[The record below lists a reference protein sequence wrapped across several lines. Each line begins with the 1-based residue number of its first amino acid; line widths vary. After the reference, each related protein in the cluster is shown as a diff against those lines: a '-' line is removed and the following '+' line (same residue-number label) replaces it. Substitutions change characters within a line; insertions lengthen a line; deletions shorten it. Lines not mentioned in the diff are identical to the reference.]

1 MLAGVILMYAGSI
14 PPSGYLICDGSPVS
28 RSTYPDLFAAVGTT
42 YGSGDG
48 STTFNLPNLSGR
60 VAIGSS
66 STHLL
71 GTSAGE
77 EEHVLTVSEMPSHN
91 HEIPT
96 HGHANSITVKTPVL
110 SHTITQAVFKYNRPN
125 GTVTCRTANAGG
137 GIARRGTSNAT
148 ASRTTAVAIA
158 AHASQACAMSGSIS
172 DCDAFNSASV
182 GSGAAHNNMQPFVTL
197 NYIISTGE

>member
-1 MLAGVILMYAGSI
+1 MYAGST
-14 PPSGYLICDGSPVS
+14 PPSGYLICDGSAVS
-28 RSTYPDLFAAVGTT
+28 RSDYPDLFDAVGTT

-60 VAIGSS
+60 VAIGRS

-77 EEHVLTVSEMPSHN
+77 EEHVLTESEMPSH
-91 HEIPT
+91 HHKVPT
-96 HGHANSITVKTPVL
+96 HGHSNSITVKTPVL
-110 SHTITQAVFKYNRPN
+110 SHSITQGVFRYNRPN
-125 GTVTCRTANAGG
+125 GTVNCRTANAGG
-137 GIARRGTSNAT
+137 GIARKGTSNAT
-148 ASRTTAVAIA
+148 ASRTTSVAIA
-158 AHASQACAMSGSIS
+158 AHASQACSMSGSIS
-172 DCDAFNSASV
+172 DCDAFNSEAV

>member
-1 MLAGVILMYAGSI
+1 MLAGVILMYAGSN
-14 PPSGYLICDGSPVS
+14 PPSGYLICDGSAVS
-28 RSTYPDLFAAVGTT
+28 RSDYPDLFDAVGTT

-60 VAIGSS
+60 VALGRS

-77 EEHVLTVSEMPSHN
+77 EEHVLTESEMPTHN

-110 SHTITQAVFKYNRPN
+110 SHSITQAVFKYNRPN
-125 GTVTCRTANAGG
+125 GTVNCRTANAGG

-148 ASRTTAVAIA
+148 ASRTTNVAIA

-172 DCDAFNSASV
+172 DCDAFDSESV
-182 GSGAAHNNMQPFVTL
+182 GSGVAHNNMQPFVTL